1 MYLGGSRAKNGLVM
15 GRGSSWEEQNH
26 TGNVL
31 FVRSDSN
38 ESSGGMALMIFS
50 E

>member
-1 MYLGGSRAKNGLVM
+1 MAKKSLVM
-15 GRGSSWEEQNH
+15 EVRSSWGEQNH

-31 FVRSDSN
+31 LVRSDSN
-38 ESSGGMALMIFS
+38 ESSGGMALGLFS